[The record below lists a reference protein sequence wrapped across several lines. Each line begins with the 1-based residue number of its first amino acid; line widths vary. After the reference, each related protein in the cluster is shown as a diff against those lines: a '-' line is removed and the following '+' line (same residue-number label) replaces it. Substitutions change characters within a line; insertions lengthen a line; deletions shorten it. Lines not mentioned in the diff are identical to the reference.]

1 MKDKP
6 LSDELRELL
15 WRRRLTDAERARA
28 AGRPEVLADLEL
40 DARLTDALTQLPAA
54 QVPSNFTARVLQA
67 IDREDARPQT
77 LDGRWFWPR
86 WLPRVAVTV
95 AVVACAAVTWQRHE
109 LNKDR
114 TAIVQTIAQMAGSSA
129 LSPVEALD
137 NFDAI
142 QRMGQT
148 QSADPKLLA
157 LLE

>member
-28 AGRPEVLADLEL
+28 AGRPEVLAELEL
-40 DARLTDALTQLPAA
+40 DARLTDALAQLPAA

-77 LDGRWFWPR
+77 LDGRWFWTR
-86 WLPRVAVTV
+86 WLPRVAVTA

-109 LNKDR
+109 LNEHR
-114 TAIVQTIAQMAGSSA
+114 TAIVQAISHLAGSSS

-142 QRMGQT
+142 QRMGQP
-148 QSADPKLLA
+148 QSADQKLLS